1 MTDKKNVNAMDILTK
16 VYNAWGDRNDLQPL
30 PSADE
35 IDIEK
40 LTNKQADFVVKFQE
54 AWESAEQVDEFLYF
68 AEKDEKDHITKSN
81 VKTDNETTK
90 SFFDSC
96 LEDLIIPEDWNDISY
111 GNDACPSFQYGR
123 YHIFVDHRKVS
134 KRESGLPH
142 RFHIGYCADYG
153 EFAESNFSQVCD
165 TLKEVEVIIA
175 KDWNRESVKLEWDKK
190 LQKLYFWYGEN
201 KVFNPNYFPE
211 TDEGKQAIFSCPHE
225 RKPAR
230 YDVDFKLTKKQVN
243 LMRIANA

>member
-35 IDIEK
+35 IDTDK
-40 LTNKQADFVVKFQE
+40 LTKKQATFVYEFKL

-90 SFFDSC
+90 NFFDSC
-96 LEDLIIPEDWNDISY
+96 LEDLIIPDHWVDISY
-111 GNDACPSFQYGR
+111 GNDACPSFQCGR
-123 YHIFVDHRKVS
+123 YHIFVDHRNQS

-165 TLKEVEVIIA
+165 TLDEVIAIIKKDENKEV
-175 KDWNRESVKLEWDKK
+175 VKFEFCSEKQML
-190 LQKLYFWYGEN
+190 FFMYGDQ
-201 KVFNPNYFPE
+201 KVFNARCFPG
-211 TDEGKQAIFSCPHE
+211 TSKSA
-225 RKPAR
+225 K
-230 YDVDFKLTKKQVN
+230 YDVDFKLTLKQFAVMTN
-243 LMRIANA
+243 FNERNI

>member
-1 MTDKKNVNAMDILTK
+1 MEKQMTDKKNNNYAGDILVS

-54 AWESAEQVDEFLYF
+54 AWESANQVDEFLYF
-68 AEKDEKDHITKSN
+68 AKQDEKDHRKSN

-96 LEDLIIPEDWNDISY
+96 LEDIDIPDHWVDVSY
-111 GNDACPSFQYGR
+111 GNDACPSFHCGR
-123 YHIFVDHRKVS
+123 YHIFVDHRNQS
-134 KRESGLPH
+134 KRESGLPN

-165 TLKEVEVIIA
+165 TIEEVTAIIKKDENKEV
-175 KDWNRESVKLEWDKK
+175 VKFEFCTEKQML
-190 LQKLYFWYGEN
+190 FFMYGDQ
-201 KVFNPNYFPE
+201 KVFNARCFK
-211 TDEGKQAIFSCPHE
+211 DGS
-225 RKPAR
+225 PAR
-230 YDVDFKLTKKQVN
+230 FDVDFKLTLKQFAVMTN
-243 LMRIANA
+243 FNERNING